1 MSKRIEARKAHLM
14 ENKPRW
20 IQNMIAEA
28 AKQEV
33 QLPFDRKTRR
43 AKRLERLQR
52 QGQLNM
58 AATA

>member
-1 MSKRIEARKAHLM
+1 M